1 MTTGT
6 VFLYI
11 LIFLGSYLIGA
22 IPWAYLIGKMYG
34 LDLRNEGSGNIGATN
49 VTRVIGKFWGRVCF
63 LLDMIKGFLPVF
75 IVTMLIKQQIIA
87 DINDLAQIVA
97 AGGAVIGHMF
107 CVFLR
112 FKGGKGVSTS
122 AGCLLAMAPYSF
134 AISGIVWIIVF
145 LIGRYVSL
153 ASIAAA
159 AVLPVSATFFS
170 MMKVNDRAI
179 YPVSIYILIFL
190 YILAMLAILKHTGNI
205 KRLINGTE
213 HRFDKKNQTAEKENP
228 K

>member
-34 LDLRNEGSGNIGATN
+34 LDLRKEGSGNIGATN

>member
-11 LIFLGSYLIGA
+11 AIFLSSYLIGSV
-22 IPWAYLIGKMYG
+22 PWAYLIGRIYG
-34 LDLRNEGSGNIGATN
+34 RDLRKEGSGNIGATN

-75 IVTMLIKQQIIA
+75 IVTMLIKQQIIT
-87 DINDLAQIVA
+87 DVNDLAQIIA

-134 AISGIVWIIVF
+134 AISGIVWVVVF

-170 MMKVNDRAI
+170 IMKVNDKAI
-179 YPVSIYILIFL
+179 YPVSVYILVFL
-190 YILAMLAILKHTGNI
+190 YVLAVLAILKHTGNI

-213 HRFDKKNQTAEKENP
+213 HRFDKKKQTAEKENS

>member
-11 LIFLGSYLIGA
+11 LIFLCSYLIGSV
-22 IPWAYLIGKMYG
+22 PWAYLIGRMYG
-34 LDLRNEGSGNIGATN
+34 RDLRKEGSGNIGATN

-87 DINDLAQIVA
+87 DTGDLDQIIAA
-97 AGGAVIGHMF
+97 AGAVTGHMF
-107 CVFLR
+107 CVFLK
-112 FKGGKGVSTS
+112 FKGGKGISTS

-134 AISGIVWIIVF
+134 AISGIVWVIVF

-159 AVLPVSATFFS
+159 AVLPVSATFFA
-170 MMKVNDRAI
+170 MMKINDKAI
-179 YPVSIYILIFL
+179 YPVSVYILIFL
-190 YILAMLAILKHTGNI
+190 YLLAILAILKHSGNI
-205 KRLINGTE
+205 RRLINGTE
-213 HRFDKKNQTAEKENP
+213 HRFDKKNPKTEKENP

>member
-11 LIFLGSYLIGA
+11 AIFLSSYLIGSV
-22 IPWAYLIGKMYG
+22 PWAYLIGRIYG
-34 LDLRNEGSGNIGATN
+34 RDLRKEGSGNIGATN

-75 IVTMLIKQQIIA
+75 IVTMLIKQQIIT
-87 DINDLAQIVA
+87 DVNDLAQIIA

-134 AISGIVWIIVF
+134 AISGIVWVIVF

-170 MMKVNDRAI
+170 IMKVNDKAI
-179 YPVSIYILIFL
+179 YPVSVYILVFL
-190 YILAMLAILKHTGNI
+190 YVLAVLAILKHTGNI

-213 HRFDKKNQTAEKENP
+213 HRFDKKKQTAAKENS

>member
-1 MTTGT
+1 MTSG
-6 VFLYI
+6 VIFLYI
-11 LIFLGSYLIGA
+11 LIFLSSYLIGS
-22 IPWAYLIGKMYG
+22 IPWAYLIGRLYG
-34 LDLRNEGSGNIGATN
+34 RDLRKEGSGNIGATN

-75 IVTMLIKQQIIA
+75 IITMLIKQNIIA
-87 DINDLAQIVA
+87 DTNDLAQIIA
-97 AGGAVIGHMF
+97 AFGAVTGHMF
-107 CVFLR
+107 CIFLR
-112 FKGGKGVSTS
+112 FKGGKGISTS

-134 AISGIVWIIVF
+134 LISGAVWVVVF

-159 AVLPVSATFFS
+159 AVLPVSATFFAI
-170 MMKVNDRAI
+170 MKINGKPI

-190 YILAMLAILKHTGNI
+190 YLLAMLAILKHAGNI

-213 HRFDKKNQTAEKENP
+213 HRFDKKAGK

>member
-11 LIFLGSYLIGA
+11 LIFLSSYLIGSV
-22 IPWAYLIGKMYG
+22 PWAYLIGKIYG
-34 LDLRNEGSGNIGATN
+34 IDLRKEGSGNIGATN

-75 IVTMLIKQQIIA
+75 IVTMLIKQQVIA
-87 DINDLAQIVA
+87 DINDLAQIIA

-107 CVFLR
+107 CVFLK

-134 AISGIVWIIVF
+134 AISGMVWAVVF

-170 MMKVNDRAI
+170 IMKVNDKAI

-190 YILAMLAILKHTGNI
+190 YILAMLAILKHAGNI

-213 HRFDKKNQTAEKENP
+213 HRFDKKNPTAEKENF

>member
-11 LIFLGSYLIGA
+11 MIFLSSYLIGS
-22 IPWAYLIGKMYG
+22 IPWAYLIGRIYG
-34 LDLRNEGSGNIGATN
+34 IDLRKEGSGNIGATN

-87 DINDLAQIVA
+87 DIDDLAQIIA

-134 AISGIVWIIVF
+134 AISGTVWVIVF

-170 MMKVNDRAI
+170 MMKVNGKAI
-179 YPVSIYILIFL
+179 YPVSIYILVFL
-190 YILAMLAILKHTGNI
+190 YILAMLAILKHTSNI

-213 HRFDKKNQTAEKENP
+213 HRFDKKNQAAEEEKS